1 MTQRHTPPTLP
12 ATLPAITRRDA
23 LRGSL
28 LGLAALGAGA
38 AGLRPASVLAQ
49 QNLQWGSSSIGS
61 TGYVIMEGLANTVN
75 RHTELQNA
83 SMATSGGTEN
93 MQLFAEG
100 IIQLGQTTSTDWKPA
115 AEGMAP
121 YPAPIEVHQMFAYTL
136 FNCTPMVRA
145 DSDIQSLDD
154 LRGRRV
160 MPSPAGSSTATMWRV
175 LFEAAGIQ
183 DEVEWTYGSWRES
196 YDALRGEAVDCIPS
210 LLTNGRPAPILS
222 ELGATTPVRVLPIPQ
237 EVLDKAKALN
247 PGVLGGTIPA
257 GVVPGI
263 ESDALAASFSGVL
276 AAAPDLDS
284 EVAYQVMKAI
294 FENLEEVH
302 GLGVQFKDIGLPFG
316 TDYLVAGFPVHKG
329 AAKYLKEVGA
339 WSDDLVEAS

>member
-1 MTQRHTPPTLP
+1 MTKRHNSPQLPTVS
-12 ATLPAITRRDA
+12 RRSV
-23 LRGSL
+23 LRGGL
-28 LGLAALGAGA
+28 LGLAAAGAGSA
-38 AGLRPASVLAQ
+38 VFKSSSVLAQ
-49 QNLQWGSSSIGS
+49 QSLQWGSSSIGS

-75 RHTELQNA
+75 RHSDLRNA

-100 IIQLGQTTSTDWKPA
+100 IIQFGQTTSTDWKPA
-115 AEGMAP
+115 SEGQAP

-145 DSDIQSLDD
+145 DSDIQTLDD
-154 LRGRRV
+154 LRGRRC

-175 LFEAAGIQ
+175 LFEAAGIH
-183 DEVEWTYGSWRES
+183 DDVEWTYGSWRET

-222 ELGATTPVRVLPIPQ
+222 ELSATVPVRALPVSDEILARAR
-237 EVLDKAKALN
+237 EMN
-247 PGVLGGTIPA
+247 PGVARGEIPG

-263 ESDALAASFSGVL
+263 DSTVAAASFSGVL
-276 AAAPDLDS
+276 AASPDVEAD
-284 EVAYQVMKAI
+284 VAYEVMKAI
-294 FENLEEVH
+294 FENEEDVR
-302 GLGVQFKDIGLPFG
+302 GLGVQFQDIGLPFG

-329 AAKYLKEVGA
+329 AARYLKERGA
-339 WSDDLVEAS
+339 WHDGLTEAS